1 MCTGE
6 PTEPMEWS
14 ACEALLKLLWN
25 CLLESSHLKEK
36 LRSQELLVNIIAGFM
51 ILPIEFWKNGAFQKV

>member
-6 PTEPMEWS
+6 PAEPMEWS
-14 ACEALLKLLWN
+14 ACEALLNLLWN

-51 ILPIEFWKNGAFQKV
+51 NLPIEFWKNGAFQKV

>member
-1 MCTGE
+1 
-6 PTEPMEWS
+6 MEWS
-14 ACEALLKLLWN
+14 ACEALLNLLWN

-51 ILPIEFWKNGAFQKV
+51 SLPIEFWKNGAFQKV